1 MTSPTI
7 KAFFDENTN
16 TVTYVVSDPETASA
30 AIIDPVL
37 DYDAASGRT
46 DTRSAD
52 AVVDYVKAHALSVEW
67 ILETHVHADHLSGA
81 HYLKEQVGGRTGIGR
96 DVAAVQDTFRK
107 IFNIER
113 LAADGSQFDRLF
125 ADDDTFSIGQ
135 LEGRVL
141 HTPGHTPACMT
152 YVIGDAA
159 FVGDTLF
166 MPDFGTARCDFPGG
180 SARTLYR
187 SIQRILSLPA
197 DTRLF
202 MCHDYKAPG
211 RDEYRWET
219 TVAEQREKN
228 VHVHTG
234 VTEDQFVEFR
244 EGRDAKLGMPA
255 LILPS
260 LQANIRAGDLPD
272 PEANG
277 IRYFR
282 SGIIRWRSV
291 LTFGVPGMIGTWTG
305 AELSVFLSGTVQLAL
320 FAVVMLL
327 ASALI
332 LRPPRLDKGPRV
344 ERALW
349 KIAIDGLVVGVIT
362 GLVGV
367 GGGFLIV
374 PALVL
379 LGGLTMHQAIA
390 TSLVI
395 IALKSF
401 SGFIKYLDVLADQGL
416 GLDWNALTIVTAL
429 GIAGSLAG
437 GFAAARLPQ
446 EQLRKGFGIF
456 LVVMAIYILSRSF
469 F

>member
-1 MTSPTI
+1 MFMTSPTI

-81 HYLKEQVGGRTGIGR
+81 HYLKDQVGGRTGIGR

-234 VTEDQFVEFR
+234 VTEDEFVEFR

-277 IRYFR
+277 IRYFK
-282 SGIIRWRSV
+282 
-291 LTFGVPGMIGTWTG
+291 VPID
-305 AELSVFLSGTVQLAL
+305 AL
-320 FAVVMLL
+320 
-327 ASALI
+327 
-332 LRPPRLDKGPRV
+332 
-344 ERALW
+344 
-349 KIAIDGLVVGVIT
+349 
-362 GLVGV
+362 
-367 GGGFLIV
+367 
-374 PALVL
+374 
-379 LGGLTMHQAIA
+379 
-390 TSLVI
+390 
-395 IALKSF
+395 
-401 SGFIKYLDVLADQGL
+401 
-416 GLDWNALTIVTAL
+416 
-429 GIAGSLAG
+429 
-437 GFAAARLPQ
+437 
-446 EQLRKGFGIF
+446 
-456 LVVMAIYILSRSF
+456 
-469 F
+469 